1 MSWELNLQSYNGYVI
16 VVHLIW
22 VQILSNVHHEIIFLS
37 VILILFGD
45 NIRRDVVLWWFIF
58 ADDQSAVIL
67 LYLCPTNRPDI
78 HQSISAFKY
87 LNGYHVYDVFVLED
101 FLEMTVEKMFGIW

>member
-1 MSWELNLQSYNGYVI
+1 M
-16 VVHLIW
+16 
-22 VQILSNVHHEIIFLS
+22 IFSS

-45 NIRRDVVLWWFIF
+45 DIRRGLFSWRFIF

-78 HQSISAFKY
+78 HQSMSAFKY
-87 LNGYHVYDVFVLED
+87 LNGYYVYDVFVLED
-101 FLEMTVEKMFGIW
+101 FLEMTVLKMIGTW